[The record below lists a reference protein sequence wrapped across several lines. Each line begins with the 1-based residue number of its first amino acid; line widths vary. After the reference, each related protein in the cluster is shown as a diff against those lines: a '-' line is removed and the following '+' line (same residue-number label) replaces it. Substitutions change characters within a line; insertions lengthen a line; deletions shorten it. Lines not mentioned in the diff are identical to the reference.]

1 MAVNDCPLCLEKQ
14 RRIDELEDEVKRL
27 RVALGRE
34 QRKAQDGFFGSSTP
48 SAKQPVKRNVERE
61 GIKPKGA
68 RPGHKGYGRRGHE
81 EGTSDCTVA
90 VMPDSELCP
99 GCGNSLVK
107 KGVEERSVLDTPS
120 LKPQRVTFSLH
131 KRYCPYC
138 RKSFTPQPPGVL
150 PKSLFG
156 NQLIANAITL
166 HYLHGVPMERICEN
180 LGVGSGSLVGIFQRC
195 AGLFE
200 EVPQKLIEEYRRAPV
215 RHADETSWRTNG
227 RNGYVWLFAT
237 GDLSIFQFGKNRS
250 AQVPQA
256 VFGKEPLPGKLVVDR
271 YSGYNKAPC
280 AIQYCYAHLL
290 REVED
295 LEKEF
300 PDEGEV
306 TRFTAVVIP
315 LLSSAIKLRNQPIT
329 DSDFYAQATRVRGE
343 IEAAMDRPAQHQ
355 GIRRIQDI
363 FRENKHRLYHWSEDR
378 AVPAENNLAE
388 RDLRPSVIARK
399 VSFGSVTD
407 AGARTRSTLTTLV
420 TTLRKRGLDSAQK
433 IKQTLDVLAQDPTH
447 DVYHLLFPHPHTH
460 ESSDLPPPKNGS
472 SRKCV
477 PRIPVKEDQGFEE
490 KGESVPEV

>member
-1 MAVNDCPLCLEKQ
+1 LEKQ

-48 SAKQPVKRNVERE
+48 SSKRPVKKDRE
-61 GIKPKGA
+61 KSEGKPKGA
-68 RPGHKGYGRRGHE
+68 RPGHTGHGRKGHE
-81 EGTSDCTVA
+81 EGASDRIVDVPA
-90 VMPDSELCP
+90 MELCP
-99 GCGNSLVK
+99 ECGKSLVK
-107 KGVEERSVLDTPS
+107 KGVEKRSVLDTPS
-120 LKPQRVTFSLH
+120 LKPERVTFSLH
-131 KRYCPYC
+131 KRYCPSC

-156 NQLIANAITL
+156 NQLIANALTM
-166 HYLHGVPMERICEN
+166 HYLDGVHMERICEN

-200 EVPQKLIEEYRRAPV
+200 EVPQKLIEEYRRSPV
-215 RHADETSWRTNG
+215 RHADETGWRTNG
-227 RNGYVWLFAT
+227 KNGYVWLFAT

-306 TRFTAVVIP
+306 TTFTAVVIP
-315 LLSSAIKLRNQPIT
+315 LLSSAIKLRSQPIT
-329 DSDFYAQATRVRGE
+329 DSEFYAQAARVRSE
-343 IEAAMDRPAQHQ
+343 IEAAMGQPARHQ

-378 AVPAENNLAE
+378 RVPAENNLAE

-420 TTLRKRGLDSAQK
+420 TTLRKRDLDSAQQ

-447 DVYHLLFPHPHTH
+447 DVYHLLFPHHNTH
-460 ESSDLPPPKNGS
+460 QSSDLPPPKNRNP
-472 SRKCV
+472 SRPSPHNHDEH
-477 PRIPVKEDQGFEE
+477 PR
-490 KGESVPEV
+490 PELSANN